1 VIFERRSKGKRGRE
15 KEKERERGER
25 ERERK
30 RALVISLKDWRISS
44 VKLKCK
50 RHICIFFSRYN
61 ARCEYIF

>member
-1 VIFERRSKGKRGRE
+1 VKRKVIFERRSKGKRGRE

-25 ERERK
+25 EREKESIGNFSK
-30 RALVISLKDWRISS
+30 RLEN
-44 VKLKCK
+44 LKCK